1 MPLRSKAQF
10 EKEPAMRG
18 SVRQPTITITSA
30 DYDRLF
36 DLAEGAVREA
46 PNVARFLMKEL
57 ERATIAHRP
66 PAEPA
71 VRMGSHVCYRDMESE
86 SVRRVRL
93 VYPEESDS
101 QQGHISVLTPVGAA
115 LIGMSSGQTIEWQD
129 QRGISRNLTVLAIE
143 DEADNPISSL
153 AG

>member
-1 MPLRSKAQF
+1 
-10 EKEPAMRG
+10 MRG
-18 SVRQPTITITSA
+18 SVRQPAITITSA

-36 DLAEGAVREA
+36 GLAEGAVREA
-46 PNVARFLMKEL
+46 PNVATFLMKEL

-71 VRMGSHVCYRDMESE
+71 VRMGSSVYYRDRESE

-101 QQGHISVLTPVGAA
+101 QRGHVSVLTPVGAA
-115 LIGMSSGQTIEWQD
+115 LIGMSAGQTIEWQD
-129 QRGISRNLTVLAIE
+129 QRGSPRTLTVLAIE
-143 DEADNPISSL
+143 YEPDTPIS
-153 AG
+153 

>member
-1 MPLRSKAQF
+1 
-10 EKEPAMRG
+10 MRV
-18 SVRQPTITITSA
+18 SVRQPAITIPSA

-46 PNVARFLMKEL
+46 PDVARFLMKEL
-57 ERATIAHRP
+57 ERATIAHSSP
-66 PAEPA
+66 TEPA

-86 SVRRVRL
+86 SVRTVRL

-101 QQGHISVLTPVGAA
+101 QRGHISVLTPIGAA
-115 LIGMSSGQTIEWQD
+115 LIGMSVGQTIEWQD
-129 QRGISRNLTVLAIE
+129 QRGSPRKLTVLAIE
-143 DEADNPISSL
+143 DEPDNPISSL